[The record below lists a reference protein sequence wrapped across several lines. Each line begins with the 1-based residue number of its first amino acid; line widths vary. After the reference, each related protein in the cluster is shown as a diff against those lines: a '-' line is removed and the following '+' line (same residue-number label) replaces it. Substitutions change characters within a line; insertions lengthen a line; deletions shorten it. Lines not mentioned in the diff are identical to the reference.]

1 MTGSKV
7 EANPE
12 QPSSVNQVLRA
23 IKRRAGFV
31 VQIIHPRNIKK
42 AYKILQKGGSKEFM
56 RRFRA
61 KCQYYY
67 ADQRYQYRDYLRITR
82 PTEKELEQQ
91 RKAHFA
97 YRPCFG
103 VMIPLYNTKPEYLED
118 LLDSFQAQ
126 TYSNFK
132 LFMVDASPVE
142 DGKTSLTDIMHLE
155 AEKDTRIIYE
165 VLDQNEGIAGNTNQ
179 AITIAMQDT
188 DVTHIALCDH
198 DDFIEPDTLYQ
209 YAKVLNRDTN
219 VKIIYSDEDVVKHK
233 DDPEAYYVM
242 KPDFSPYYMES
253 CNYINHF
260 FTCEKELFRTIKTK
274 EGLYEQP
281 EYDGAQDYDL
291 YLRLI
296 EKALELDQKLEKQ
309 STQKIKNAIYT
320 SSTIHH
326 VPKVLYH
333 WRAAETSTA
342 QDPHNKLYAFDAGKR
357 ALEAYFQRRQVN
369 VKSVEHTDVLGTYRT
384 KYSLDQEPLV
394 SVIIPNKDH
403 AADLKKAIESVKNGT
418 YRNLEFIVIENNST
432 EPETFAYY
440 KELEKTQD
448 IKIVYFEGEYN
459 YSAINNYGVKS
470 AKGEILLLLNNDIE
484 MINPDSIAEMVA
496 ILRREQVG
504 AVGAQLLFD
513 NGELQHAGVIIGFG
527 GSAGHIFHRMRPEF
541 SYGNRANC
549 VTNYSAVTAACFMV
563 KKSTYEAI
571 EGFDEKFT
579 ISFNDVDFCLKIRSL
594 GELIVYSPYAK
605 FYHYESKSRGPDTK
619 GEKRLRMEQ
628 EAARL
633 RHKWP
638 EIYQKGDPYYNKNFT
653 LHRFDC
659 SLREISPSD
668 FHE

>member
-1 MTGSKV
+1 MTSSKV

-91 RKAHFA
+91 RKTHFA

-103 VMIPLYNTKPEYLED
+103 VMIPLYNTKPEYLKD

-155 AEKDTRIIYE
+155 AEKDPRIIYK

-260 FTCEKELFRTIKTK
+260 FTCEKGLFKTIKTK

-549 VTNYSAVTAACFMV
+549 VTNYSAVTAACLMV

-638 EIYQKGDPYYNKNFT
+638 EIYQNGDPYYNKNFT

-668 FHE
+668 FRE

>member
-91 RKAHFA
+91 RKTHFA

-103 VMIPLYNTKPEYLED
+103 VMIPLYNTKPEYLKD

-142 DGKTSLTDIMHLE
+142 DEKTSLTDIMHLE
-155 AEKDTRIIYE
+155 AEKDPRIIYK

-260 FTCEKELFRTIKTK
+260 FTCEKELLKTIKTK
-274 EGLYEQP
+274 DGLYEQP

-320 SSTIHH
+320 SSTIYH

-357 ALEAYFQRRQVN
+357 ALEAYFQRRQVS
-369 VKSVEHTDVLGTYRT
+369 VEAVEHTDVLGTYRT

-484 MINPDSIAEMVA
+484 MINPDSVAEMVA

-549 VTNYSAVTAACFMV
+549 VTNYSAVTAACLMV

-638 EIYQKGDPYYNKNFT
+638 KIYQNGDPYYNKNFT

>member
-23 IKRRAGFV
+23 IKRRAGFAI
-31 VQIIHPRNIKK
+31 QIIHHRNIKK
-42 AYKILQKGGSKEFM
+42 AYKILQKGGTKEFV

-61 KCQYYY
+61 KCQYCY
-67 ADQRYQYRDYLRITR
+67 ADQRYRYRDYLRITR

-91 RKAHFA
+91 RKAHFT

-103 VMIPLYNTKPEYLED
+103 VMIPLYNTKPEYLKD

-132 LFMVDASPVE
+132 LFMVDASPAE

-155 AEKDTRIIYE
+155 ADKDPRIIYK

-179 AITIAMQDT
+179 AIAIAMQDT

-209 YAKVLNRDTN
+209 YVKVLNRDTN

-260 FTCEKELFRTIKTK
+260 FTCEKELLKTIKTK
-274 EGLYEQP
+274 DGLYEQP

-357 ALEAYFQRRQVN
+357 ALEAYFRRRQVS
-369 VKSVEHTDVLGTYRT
+369 VESVEHTNVLGTYRT
-384 KYSLDQEPLV
+384 KYSIDQEPLV

-418 YRNLEFIVIENNST
+418 YRNLEFIIIENNST

-484 MINPDSIAEMVA
+484 MIDPDSIAEMVA

-549 VTNYSAVTAACFMV
+549 VTNYSAVTAACLMV

-638 EIYQKGDPYYNKNFT
+638 EIYQNGDPYYNKNFT

-668 FHE
+668 FRE

>member
-91 RKAHFA
+91 RKTHFA

-103 VMIPLYNTKPEYLED
+103 VMIPLYNTKPEYLKD

-142 DGKTSLTDIMHLE
+142 DEKTSLTDIMHLE
-155 AEKDTRIIYE
+155 AEKDPRIIYK

-260 FTCEKELFRTIKTK
+260 FTCEKVF
-274 EGLYEQP
+274 
-281 EYDGAQDYDL
+281 
-291 YLRLI
+291 
-296 EKALELDQKLEKQ
+296 
-309 STQKIKNAIYT
+309 
-320 SSTIHH
+320 
-326 VPKVLYH
+326 
-333 WRAAETSTA
+333 
-342 QDPHNKLYAFDAGKR
+342 
-357 ALEAYFQRRQVN
+357 
-369 VKSVEHTDVLGTYRT
+369 
-384 KYSLDQEPLV
+384 
-394 SVIIPNKDH
+394 
-403 AADLKKAIESVKNGT
+403 
-418 YRNLEFIVIENNST
+418 
-432 EPETFAYY
+432 
-440 KELEKTQD
+440 
-448 IKIVYFEGEYN
+448 
-459 YSAINNYGVKS
+459 
-470 AKGEILLLLNNDIE
+470 
-484 MINPDSIAEMVA
+484 
-496 ILRREQVG
+496 
-504 AVGAQLLFD
+504 
-513 NGELQHAGVIIGFG
+513 
-527 GSAGHIFHRMRPEF
+527 
-541 SYGNRANC
+541 
-549 VTNYSAVTAACFMV
+549 
-563 KKSTYEAI
+563 
-571 EGFDEKFT
+571 
-579 ISFNDVDFCLKIRSL
+579 
-594 GELIVYSPYAK
+594 
-605 FYHYESKSRGPDTK
+605 
-619 GEKRLRMEQ
+619 
-628 EAARL
+628 
-633 RHKWP
+633 
-638 EIYQKGDPYYNKNFT
+638 
-653 LHRFDC
+653 
-659 SLREISPSD
+659 
-668 FHE
+668 